1 MARRRKVRFSGRF
14 YLTMLVL
21 LGIVVALVLIIPSGG
36 GGTLR
41 NATMEAKL
49 MPETV
54 IIRNESTV
62 AVDKFDMVDHLVDEG
77 ASVNAEVPVA
87 TGIQQRAC
95 PVPRYNTAEDIRKA
109 AFDIGRNRVHRA
121 YLGKR
126 SDSRA

>member
-87 TGIQQRAC
+87 T
-95 PVPRYNTAEDIRKA
+95 VYKW
-109 AFDIGRNRVHRA
+109 
-121 YLGKR
+121 
-126 SDSRA
+126 

>member
-77 ASVNAEVPVA
+77 ASVNAEVPWRRCTNGDTAVNLPSPSL
-87 TGIQQRAC
+87 QYSR
-95 PVPRYNTAEDIRKA
+95 RYTKSSCRYWTE
-109 AFDIGRNRVHRA
+109 
-121 YLGKR
+121 
-126 SDSRA
+126 

>member
-36 GGTLR
+36 GGTLK

-54 IIRNESTV
+54 RHSFHNPVFGSPPSSECAPYALQIQPRSTP
-62 AVDKFDMVDHLVDEG
+62 
-77 ASVNAEVPVA
+77 AE
-87 TGIQQRAC
+87 
-95 PVPRYNTAEDIRKA
+95 
-109 AFDIGRNRVHRA
+109 
-121 YLGKR
+121 
-126 SDSRA
+126 